1 MFGYLGIVRRA
12 SKEKGRELRIRH
24 GNVISA
30 QSVYLYNCPQF
41 EAASGNCPYSV
52 KKSPIIAR
60 WALYQHYRDKLG
72 HYARLDHNDERRRE
86 LWYARH
92 GRTSDRDTAKYWAAT
107 VLW

>member
-1 MFGYLGIVRRA
+1 MQLYRPFV
-12 SKEKGRELRIRH
+12 S
-24 GNVISA
+24 NA
-30 QSVYLYNCPQF
+30 QNKKYSVYVMRDGRRRLIHF
-41 EAASGNCPYSV
+41 GDL
-52 KKSPIIAR
+52 R
-60 WALYQHYRDKLG
+60 YQHYRDKLG